1 MKSIEIIS
9 IPVTDQQRAKA
20 FYQKLGF
27 EVIVEAPFQAGAQW
41 VQMGYPGAVV
51 SITLVTWFENMPAG
65 CINGFVIKTD
75 DVSKDKAELEANG
88 IATGE
93 IDQTPWGLFMAVVD
107 PDGNRI
113 SLHQSASE

>member
-9 IPVTDQQRAKA
+9 IPVTDQARAKA
-20 FYQKLGF
+20 FYLALGF
-27 EVIVEAPFQAGAQW
+27 EIVVEAPFEGDKKWIQLCL
-41 VQMGYPGAVV
+41 PGSKTP

-75 DVSKDKAELEANG
+75 DIHKDISDLAEKG
-88 IATGE
+88 IAAGPAE
-93 IDQTPWGLFMAVVD
+93 KTPWGLFAEVID

-113 SLHQSASE
+113 SLHGDA

>member
-20 FYQKLGF
+20 FYLNLGF
-27 EVIVEAPFQAGAQW
+27 EIVVEAPFQDDAQW
-41 VQMGYPGAVV
+41 IQLAFAENKAI
-51 SITLVTWFENMPAG
+51 SITLVTWFDNMPAG

-75 DVSKDKAELEANG
+75 DIHKDIADLAAKGITAGPAEK
-88 IATGE
+88 
-93 IDQTPWGLFMAVVD
+93 TPWGLFATVID

-113 SLHQSASE
+113 SLHE